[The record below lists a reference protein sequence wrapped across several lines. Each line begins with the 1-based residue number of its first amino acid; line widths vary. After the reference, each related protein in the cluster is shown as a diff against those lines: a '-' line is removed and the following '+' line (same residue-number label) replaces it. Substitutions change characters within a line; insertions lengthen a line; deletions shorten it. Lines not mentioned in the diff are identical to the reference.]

1 MIYFKQCTARL
12 HFVSSRWCGIRRLP
26 TTLMSHIQLDSTSLH
41 LADATFV
48 ASNKKRICCSE
59 SKLSLQHILFLFLC
73 DSLLTHKEKYH
84 PRQFN
89 VRNGTRKCASRGSNP
104 AHPESPRAFYISLL
118 CIILCYKNARNPF
131 VYRTLRA
138 I

>member
-1 MIYFKQCTARL
+1 MILRNVPLNKAV
-12 HFVSSRWCGIRRLP
+12 HSSIALRFILLMRHSPHKIKRKK
-26 TTLMSHIQLDSTSLH
+26 TLCLECKHSDHI
-41 LADATFV
+41 V
-48 ASNKKRICCSE
+48 
-59 SKLSLQHILFLFLC
+59 LFLSILHC
-73 DSLLTHKEKYH
+73 SLLTHKEKYH

-118 CIILCYKNARNPF
+118 CIILCYKNARNSF
-131 VYRTLRA
+131 VYRALRA

>member
-1 MIYFKQCTARL
+1 MILRNVPLNKAV
-12 HFVSSRWCGIRRLP
+12 HSSIALRFISLMRHSPHKIKRKK
-26 TTLMSHIQLDSTSLH
+26 TLCLECKHSDHI
-41 LADATFV
+41 V
-48 ASNKKRICCSE
+48 
-59 SKLSLQHILFLFLC
+59 LFLSILHC
-73 DSLLTHKEKYH
+73 SLLTHKEKYH

-118 CIILCYKNARNPF
+118 NIILCYKNAHNTF
-131 VYRTLRA
+131 VYRALRA

>member
-1 MIYFKQCTARL
+1 
-12 HFVSSRWCGIRRLP
+12 
-26 TTLMSHIQLDSTSLH
+26 MSHIQLNYASLH
-41 LADATFV
+41 FADAAFATL
-48 ASNKKRICCSE
+48 KKERMFF
-59 SKLSLQHILFLFLC
+59 SKCKHFSLNILSFLC

-89 VRNGTRKCASRGSNP
+89 VRNGTRKCASRDAVVLWTTLPLAEASTEMTIETSNP